1 MPRPIAR
8 VVTTPAIPLME
19 IEMNFRDRPPD
30 PAKRIGPWQGA
41 DSRNDMHG
49 LDGPLISRR
58 RRQFNY
64 KLHPVAAELIRESL
78 RACGGQVRP

>member
-8 VVTTPAIPLME
+8 VVTTPAIPKME
-19 IEMNFRDRPPD
+19 RTMNFHDRPPD

-49 LDGPLISRR
+49 LDSPNIRR
-58 RRQFNY
+58 RRRWFKY
-64 KLHPVAAELIRESL
+64 RLVAMRL
-78 RACGGQVRP
+78 RCRRGRQ